1 MVIIV
6 LFVLGGPMVVFSI
19 ILREVIPDDG
29 PPPSS
34 LLLPAAALAYYVAL
48 SWVRFIETIAVG
60 SRQHVCSA
68 QRSCTCL
75 SLQQYFWHCSC
86 TSYAHIRFSGRQS
99 RSAQPLCY
107 SQTASGHGNSKL
119 IMGLGAMTWRRVAAN
134 QQLHH
139 RKVAVR
145 RRGAEKTMIAS
156 T

>member
-1 MVIIV
+1 MMVHHHLLYFCQLQHLLITSHAP
-6 LFVLGGPMVVFSI
+6 GRAS
-19 ILREVIPDDG
+19 LR
-29 PPPSS
+29 
-34 LLLPAAALAYYVAL
+34 LLPA
-48 SWVRFIETIAVG
+48 SHFIQSIAVC

-68 QRSCTCL
+68 QRSCTCP

-86 TSYAHIRFSGRQS
+86 TSYVHIRFSGRQS
-99 RSAQPLCY
+99 RSAQPLCH

-119 IMGLGAMTWRRVAAN
+119 IMDLGAMTWRRIAAN

-156 T
+156 TWRQS